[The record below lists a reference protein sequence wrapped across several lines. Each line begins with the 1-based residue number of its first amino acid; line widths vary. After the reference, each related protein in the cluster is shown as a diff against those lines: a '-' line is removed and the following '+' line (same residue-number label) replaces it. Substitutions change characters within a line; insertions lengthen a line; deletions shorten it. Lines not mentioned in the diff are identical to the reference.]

1 MIMKIKVL
9 KRKEKRRERAG
20 IFLPALLFFII
31 FPYIISGF
39 SGQEKQIFAN
49 EEVPGQIWVLE
60 KKLWGTGKVPM
71 EEYLVGMMAATIPAE
86 YNSETLK
93 AQAVILRSFC
103 MNHMG
108 KENGEK
114 IIHDDEIKEY
124 YMQVSQ
130 CEEIWKENTEL
141 NLQKL
146 QEAVEETKGMIVVCN
161 GDIVAPSFCRM
172 SNGKTRD
179 VTEYVMRREKY
190 SYMKSVMCEKDK
202 MAEDYIQY
210 VKFSYKDFEEI
221 IKNMTSDKNAKLE
234 KLIIYRDKNNYVKEI
249 HIGEEVI
256 DGEEFRKNFN
266 LVSSCYFLEI
276 INNAIEIQTK
286 GIGHGFGFSQYEA
299 DRLAQEGN
307 NYTYL
312 LKYFFNNIEIEKV

>member
-1 MIMKIKVL
+1 MKIRVL
-9 KRKEKRRERAG
+9 KKREKGREKAK
-20 IFLPALLFFII
+20 IFLPALLFLIV

-60 KKLWGTGKVPM
+60 KKFWGTGKVPL

-86 YNSETLK
+86 YEPETLK
-93 AQAVILRSFC
+93 AQAIILRSFC
-103 MNHMG
+103 MNHME

-114 IIHDDEIKEY
+114 IIRDDVIKEY
-124 YMQVSQ
+124 YMRVSQ
-130 CEEIWKENTEL
+130 CEEIWQENSEV

-146 QEAVEETKGMIVVCN
+146 QEAVKETKGMIVVCN

-190 SYMKSVMCEKDK
+190 SYMKSVACERDK
-202 MAEDYIQY
+202 MAADYVQY
-210 VKFSYKDFEEI
+210 VKFSHKDFEEI
-221 IKNMTSDKNAKLE
+221 IKNMISDKNAKLE
-234 KLIIYRDKNNYVKEI
+234 KLIIYRDKNDYVKEI
-249 HIGEEVI
+249 HIGEKVI
-256 DGEEFRKNFN
+256 DGEEFRKSFN
-266 LVSSCYFLEI
+266 LVSSCYSLEI

-312 LKYFFNNIEIEKV
+312 LKYFFDNIELEKV

>member
-1 MIMKIKVL
+1 MKIKVL
-9 KRKEKRRERAG
+9 KKREKRREKAG
-20 IFLPALLFFII
+20 IFLPALLFFI

-39 SGQEKQIFAN
+39 SGQEKQIFTN

-60 KKLWGTGKVPM
+60 KKLWGTWKVPM
-71 EEYLVGMMAATIPAE
+71 EEYLVGMMAATIPVE
-86 YNSETLK
+86 YEPETLK
-93 AQAVILRSFC
+93 AQAVILRSVC
-103 MNHMG
+103 MSHME

-114 IIHDDEIKEY
+114 IIHDDVIKEY

-130 CEEIWKENTEL
+130 CKEIWKENTES

-161 GDIVAPSFCRM
+161 GDILEPSFCRM

-190 SYMKSVMCEKDK
+190 SYMKSVSCDSDK
-202 MAEDYIQY
+202 VAADYIQY
-210 VKFSYKDFEEI
+210 AKFSHKDFEEI
-221 IKNMTSDKNAKLE
+221 IKNMISDKNVKLE

-266 LVSSCYFLEI
+266 LVSSCYSLEI

-299 DRLAQEGN
+299 NMMAQEGN

-312 LKYFFNNIEIEKV
+312 LKYFFNNIELEKV